1 MRHVAVD
8 HQKAHW
14 VISIYEILNPFV
26 LMRDLNAVFV
36 LQYQFYV
43 ALNHSKYCEKR

>member
-8 HQKAHW
+8 HQKVHW

-26 LMRDLNAVFV
+26 SMRDLNAVFA

>member
-8 HQKAHW
+8 HQKARW

-26 LMRDLNAVFV
+26 SMRGLNVVFV

>member
-8 HQKAHW
+8 LQKAHW

-26 LMRDLNAVFV
+26 SMRDLNAVFV